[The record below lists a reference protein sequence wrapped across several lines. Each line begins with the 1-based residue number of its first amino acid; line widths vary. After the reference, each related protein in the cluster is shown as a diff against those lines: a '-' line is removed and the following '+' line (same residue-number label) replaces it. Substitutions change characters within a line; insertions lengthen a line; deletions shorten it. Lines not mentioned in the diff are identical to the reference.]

1 MERIME
7 RIRLGYIG
15 CGGMGHR
22 HLFGLAELNRA
33 GLCRFEPVAV
43 CDPKQENAVSLAA
56 HIAEHFGVRPAVVG
70 SIVELA
76 AVGGI
81 QAVDIC
87 TDPRHHHTM
96 AIASFQHG
104 WDVMV
109 EKPMGLTIRACRLMC
124 EAAET
129 HGRLLAV
136 AENYRRDPIN
146 RLAKALLDGGIIGA
160 PRFMIHNTVGG
171 SNQMLISVWR
181 HQKNASG
188 ILLDVGVHFS
198 DMMEYLLGDIVSVYA
213 QTRLHEPIR
222 LNPMAGKDL
231 AAVERKSPAGVYEV
245 WQKDMPAEFE
255 ATAEDA
261 AYATLVFANG
271 VTAQYLEEH
280 AAHGRSFWH
289 RAVYGARG
297 SLDLPPDRSGQ
308 PIKLTLSDGAI
319 VEGAALLDLLPD
331 FHLDHATER
340 LFGGARLWRY
350 DLPFVETDRKII
362 AIEYADFADA
372 LLNNRPPEVGGVM
385 GTRSVAV
392 SYAILESGHL
402 NRMVS
407 VEDVIDDKT
416 NAYQT
421 GINESLGI

>member
-1 MERIME
+1 ME

-22 HLFGLAELNRA
+22 HLFGLAELHRT
-33 GLCRFEPVAV
+33 GLCAFDPVAV
-43 CDPKQENAVSLAA
+43 CDPKRENAESLAG
-56 HIAEHFGVRPAVVG
+56 HIEEHFGTRPAVV
-70 SIVELA
+70 SNTDELA

-96 AIASFQHG
+96 AIASFEHG

-109 EKPMGLTIRACRLMC
+109 EKPMGLTIRACHLIC
-124 EAAET
+124 EAAES

-136 AENYRRDPIN
+136 AENYRRDPVN
-146 RLAKALLDGGIIGA
+146 RLAKALLDGDVIGA
-160 PRFMIHNTVGG
+160 PRFMVHNTAGG
-171 SNQMLISVWR
+171 TDQMLISVWR

-198 DMMEYLLGDIVSVYA
+198 DIMEYFLGDITDVYA

-222 LNPMAGKDL
+222 KNPMAGKDPES
-231 AAVERKSPAGVYEV
+231 AERRSPGGVYEV
-245 WQKDMPAEFE
+245 WQREMPAEFE

-280 AAHGRSFWH
+280 AAHGRPFWQ
-289 RAVYGARG
+289 RAIYGSKG
-297 SLDLPPDRSGQ
+297 SLDLPNDRSGQ
-308 PIKLTLSDGAI
+308 TITITMSDGSVI
-319 VEGAALLDLLPD
+319 DTEDMLDLVPD
-331 FHLDHATER
+331 FQLDKATSA
-340 LFGGARLWRY
+340 LFGGSRLWRY

-362 AIEYADFADA
+362 AIEYADFGNAI
-372 LLNNRPPEVGGVM
+372 LNNQPPEVGGEM

-392 SYAILESGHL
+392 SYAILESGQL
-402 NRMVS
+402 NQAVRVDDLIA
-407 VEDVIDDKT
+407 EKIDG
-416 NAYQT
+416 YQAE
-421 GINESLGI
+421 INESMGI